1 MPLPKIE
8 TPKYELTIPSTSEKV
23 TYRPYLVKEEKV
35 LMMAMESDDSKQMAR
50 ALKEVAVACVD
61 FPANGTSVDD
71 LAMFDLEYI
80 FSQLRAKSV
89 GETTEV
95 GMTCESCEKKNDIEI
110 NLESV
115 YVTEADTKTQS
126 IQLTDTIGV
135 TMKYPSVDAVMK
147 TQGAGDSKQLDQVF
161 SLIMSCIDSIYAGD
175 EVYDA
180 RQQEQSE
187 LNEFVESLNS
197 EQFSRIQQF
206 IEKMPQASLDVSF
219 KCLSCG
225 HDNEYTV
232 RGLANFFG

>member
-1 MPLPKIE
+1 MALPKIE

-35 LMMAMESDDSKQMAR
+35 LMMAMESDDNQQMAR
-50 ALKEVAVACVD
+50 ALKEVVVACVD
-61 FPANGTSVDD
+61 FPPNGSGVDD

-95 GMTCESCEKKNDIEI
+95 GMTCESCEKKNDVEI
-110 NLESV
+110 NLEKV
-115 YVTEADTKTQS
+115 YVTSEDVKSQN
-126 IQLTDTIGV
+126 IQITDTIGV
-135 TMKYPSVDAVMK
+135 TMRYPSVDAVLK
-147 TQGAGDSKQLDQVF
+147 TQGNGDSKQLDQVF
-161 SLIMSCIDSIYAGD
+161 SLIISCIDSIYAGD

-197 EQFSRIQQF
+197 EQFSRIQEF
-206 IEKMPQASLDVSF
+206 IEKMPQASLDISF
-219 KCLSCG
+219 KCVSCG
-225 HDNEYTV
+225 HDNQYTL

>member
-1 MPLPKIE
+1 MALPKIE

-35 LMMAMESDDSKQMAR
+35 LMMAMESDDNQQMAR
-50 ALKEVAVACVD
+50 ALKEVVSACVD
-61 FPANGTSVDD
+61 FPVNGSDVED

-95 GMTCESCEKKNDIEI
+95 GMSCEECEKKNDVEI
-110 NLESV
+110 VLEDV
-115 YVTEADTKTQS
+115 YVKTEDGKSQN
-126 IQLTDTIGV
+126 IQITDTIGV
-135 TMKYPSVDAVMK
+135 SMKYPSVDAVLK

-161 SLIMSCIDSIYAGD
+161 SLIISCIDSIYAGD

-180 RQQEQSE
+180 RQQEHSE
-187 LNEFVESLNS
+187 LNEFIESLNS
-197 EQFSRIQQF
+197 EQFSRIQGF
-206 IEKMPQASLDVSF
+206 IEQMPQASLDVSF

-225 HDNEYTV
+225 HDNQYTV